1 MYEKMKDNYKITF
14 IRGATTASGNSIN
27 EIEDAV
33 VELIDELISRNNLI
47 KTNILSITFTA
58 TKDLMHVSLLQLQGN
73 LMDSIQWHL

>member
-14 IRGATTASGNSIN
+14 IRGATTASGNSVK

-47 KTNILSITFTA
+47 QTNLLSIISF
-58 TKDLMHVSLLQLQGN
+58 LSLTHPIKYFGYISLN
-73 LMDSIQWHL
+73 SICMKQ